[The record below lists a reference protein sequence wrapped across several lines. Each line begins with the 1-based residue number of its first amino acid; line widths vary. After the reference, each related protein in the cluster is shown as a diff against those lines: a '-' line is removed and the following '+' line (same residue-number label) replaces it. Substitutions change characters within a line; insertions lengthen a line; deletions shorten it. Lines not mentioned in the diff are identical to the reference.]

1 MLLIFIVYNRHM
13 SDKFYTTVLTTLY
26 GESNAPAVEAR
37 LHSLI
42 EQFRSQI
49 TRPADDKI
57 SERDAMLITY
67 GDQVTSPAERP
78 LQTLAGFC
86 CKYLKETISSVHLLP
101 FYPSSSDDG
110 FAVKDF
116 LAVDPSLG
124 TWDDIETFGSDF
136 RLMFDA
142 VINHISS
149 QSSWAEAFNK
159 DKAPFKDF
167 FITADNDED
176 LSQVFRPRTSPLLH
190 EFRTTSGPRRV
201 WTTFSQDQMDLNYH
215 NPDVLLSII
224 EILLTY
230 IKHGAFYLRLDAIAF
245 LWKEIGTR
253 CLHQP
258 QTHAI
263 IQLLR
268 AVLEDI
274 APHVR
279 LITETNVPHQE
290 NMSYF
295 GNGSNEAH
303 LVYNFALPPLVLHTF
318 LTQDA
323 SKITEWA
330 KNVQPPSRYNYLF
343 NFLASHD
350 GIGLNPVRD
359 ILSQQEIDA
368 LVETTQQHGG
378 LVSYSSSPDGSQ
390 RPYEL
395 NINFFDALSNPGSKE
410 TLDLQVKRFLS
421 AQAIIL
427 SLRGL
432 PGIYFHSLFGSRNWR
447 AGVIASGINRRIN
460 RQKLTLKAL
469 ETDLSDPNSLRAKVF
484 QGYKKL
490 LSARASSSAFHP
502 AAAQNILSFGKGIF
516 ALERVSLDGL
526 EHMLCLHNIT
536 TIRQQAGNLLL
547 KPYET
552 RWIKNPERKTT

>member
-1 MLLIFIVYNRHM
+1 MLLIFIVYNRYM

-42 EQFRSQI
+42 ERFRSQI
-49 TRPADDKI
+49 TRPAVDKL

-78 LQTLAGFC
+78 LQTLADFC
-86 CKYLKETISSVHLLP
+86 RKYLKEKISSVHLLP

-124 TWDDIETFGSDF
+124 TWDDIENFVSDF

-149 QSSWAEAFNK
+149 QSSWAEAFKK

-167 FITADNDED
+167 FITTDNDED

-215 NPDVLLSII
+215 NPDVLLNII

-245 LWKEIGTR
+245 LWKEIGTS
-253 CLHQP
+253 CLHLP

-303 LVYNFALPPLVLHTF
+303 LVYNFALAPLVLHTF

-323 SKITEWA
+323 SKITEWV
-330 KNVQPPSRYNYLF
+330 KNIQPPSRDNYLF

-368 LVETTQQHGG
+368 LVETTKQHGG

-410 TLDLQVKRFLS
+410 TLDLQVKRFLT
-421 AQAIIL
+421 AQAIML

-460 RQKLTLKAL
+460 RQKLTLKSL

-490 LSARASSSAFHP
+490 LSARASYPAFHP

-536 TIRQQAGNLLL
+536 AIPQQAGSLLL

-552 RWIKNPERKTT
+552 IWIKNPESKTT